1 MAQFA
6 SAFGEGGQHGVAV
19 GNRFVAGRSDS
30 PGELLRW
37 LDCAFFH
44 ERILACRHPRVAVG
58 TNLKKEKRKEKDNA
72 EALRAPRIAEFQ
84 NRCLYQGTVLARNPH
99 VTA

>member
-1 MAQFA
+1 
-6 SAFGEGGQHGVAV
+6 
-19 GNRFVAGRSDS
+19 
-30 PGELLRW
+30 
-37 LDCAFFH
+37 
-44 ERILACRHPRVAVG
+44 VAVG
-58 TNLKKEKRKEKDNA
+58 TNLKKEKIKEKDNA